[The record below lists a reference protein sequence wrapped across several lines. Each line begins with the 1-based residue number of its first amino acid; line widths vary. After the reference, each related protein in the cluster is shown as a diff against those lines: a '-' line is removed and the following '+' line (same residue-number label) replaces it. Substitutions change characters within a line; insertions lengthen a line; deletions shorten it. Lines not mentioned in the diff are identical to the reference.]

1 LEKLQASFSRS
12 LPDAG
17 AEHDDAALCQ
27 SLVTTRPNLKG
38 LSKGDGVANVVR
50 LSFGAR

>member
-17 AEHDDAALCQ
+17 AKHDDAALCQ
-27 SLVTTRPNLKG
+27 SFVTTRPNLKG